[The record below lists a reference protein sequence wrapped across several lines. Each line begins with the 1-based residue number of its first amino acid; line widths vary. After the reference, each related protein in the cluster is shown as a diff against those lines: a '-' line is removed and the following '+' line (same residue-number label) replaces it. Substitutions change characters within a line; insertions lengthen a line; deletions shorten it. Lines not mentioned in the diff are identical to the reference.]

1 MLKLLLTWY
10 FVAFVAFTGFAIS
23 QDGLLSPFPPFE
35 HWHTYQIFFDL
46 GTSIG
51 LVSIWV
57 YFDMQKRGRP
67 VVHFIAYLVGVGV
80 SGSIAPMLYL
90 LLFRRDPSDDSGGS
104 HRPSVAQ

>member
-1 MLKLLLTWY
+1 MPKLFLAWY
-10 FVAFVAFTGFAIS
+10 FVAFVAFTGFAVS

-35 HWHTYQIFFDL
+35 RWHTYQIFFDL

-57 YFDMQKRGRP
+57 YYDMQKRGRP
-67 VVHFIAYLVGVGV
+67 AAYFIAYLVGVGV

-90 LLFRRDPSDDSGGS
+90 LLFRPEPSDDSEAP
-104 HRPSVAQ
+104 HRPRVAQ